1 MSSGPRTTREAL
13 IAELLG
19 DLDGLTARIEALPA
33 LVDNAERKLS
43 GTVTALDDVGDKF
56 RLAVT
61 SFTEQAKADLAEYLD
76 LKTVQAAQT
85 AAKTVEN
92 QRAALQEAAQMAFRS
107 EASDKATRLGIALSE
122 AAKEFRR
129 SMWLRLVE
137 HFITALIAAGL
148 TAGLVHAI
156 VRGIL

>member
-19 DLDGLTARIEALPA
+19 DLDGLLARIEALPA
-33 LVDNAERKLS
+33 LVDDAESKLS
-43 GTVTALDDVGDKF
+43 STITALDEAGDKF

-85 AAKTVEN
+85 AAKTVED
-92 QRAALQEAAQMAFRS
+92 QRAALKEAAQMAFRS
-107 EASDKATRLGIALSE
+107 EASDKATSLGIALIS
-122 AAKEFRR
+122 ATKEFRR
-129 SMWLRLVE
+129 SIWLRLIE
-137 HFITALIAAGL
+137 HAVTALIASCL
-148 TAGLVHAI
+148 TAGLVYAI
-156 VRGIL
+156 FHGIH